1 MVRNPRAVSILSLTV
16 RVGYRILCK
25 KICFF
30 HDLVLRAK
38 LYQFRPPTDSLWNNM
53 IVFDDLLFIPYWED
67 NVMIFFIPY
76 WEDNVMTHLSQR
88 EQLVGRWSETGRC
101 YVKISVV

>member
-1 MVRNPRAVSILSLTV
+1 MVRNPRAVSILSLTI
-16 RVGYRILCK
+16 RVGYKILCK

-67 NVMIFFIPY
+67 NV
-76 WEDNVMTHLSQR
+76 VTHLSKR

-101 YVKISVV
+101 YFTI